1 MSRGAP
7 IKMKMGEMEMR
18 ASRQG
23 CYYNVSWAAQVNKTS
38 SYCQITPRFA
48 LIQKNKMI

>member
-7 IKMKMGEMEMR
+7 TKMKMSEVEMR

-23 CYYNVSWAAQVNKTS
+23 CYDAVSWAAQVNITS
-38 SYCQITPRFA
+38 SYCQITPS
-48 LIQKNKMI
+48 IQKNKMI